1 MSEAS
6 GTEVPP
12 PLILDAGVLTAVARS
27 DSGVTG
33 LLMDYDASGQ
43 PLIIP
48 PVAAIAALTDLHTED
63 AARVLR
69 GLEQLENVTTVALA
83 SIKQASAVAWV
94 TAHTDM
100 GPSDANTA
108 ALALTEAGRILT
120 LDAGKWRQHAGDP
133 ELPLTVVEI
142 ADPGEE

>member
-1 MSEAS
+1 
-6 GTEVPP
+6 
-12 PLILDAGVLTAVARS
+12 
-27 DSGVTG
+27 
-33 LLMDYDASGQ
+33 MDFDASGQ

-48 PVAAIAALTDLHTED
+48 PVAAIAALTDLHTEE
-63 AARVLR
+63 ATPALR
-69 GLEQLENVTTVALA
+69 GLEQLANVTTAGLG

-94 TAHTDM
+94 IARTDL
-100 GPSDANTA
+100 GLADANAT